1 MKPFEVIQVNDG
13 VLSTNPRPFSSATRA
28 NGFIFVSGQASVAN
42 GQIIS
47 DSFENQFHRSMN
59 NLKLILEAAGASLS
73 DVIRVGAYVHNPADG
88 PTFNKLYREYFSE
101 PFPARTTL
109 LGCLNEK
116 LAFEIDVVAVDPNWK
131 PGK

>member
-73 DVIRVGAYVHNPADG
+73 DVIRVGAYV
-88 PTFNKLYREYFSE
+88 TFSGLKN
-101 PFPARTTL
+101 
-109 LGCLNEK
+109 NQ
-116 LAFEIDVVAVDPNWK
+116 
-131 PGK
+131 PG